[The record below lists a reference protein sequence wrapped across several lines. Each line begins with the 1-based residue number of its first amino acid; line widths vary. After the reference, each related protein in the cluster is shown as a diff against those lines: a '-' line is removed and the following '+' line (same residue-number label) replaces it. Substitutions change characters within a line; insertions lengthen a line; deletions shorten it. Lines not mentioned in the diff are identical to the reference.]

1 MPNDID
7 LAIDLFAEDTTALT
21 VDELPNDSSLASVST
36 AGTFGCL
43 LGSTVATAGT
53 ASSQG

>member
-1 MPNDID
+1 MPNHSE
-7 LAIDLFAEDTTALT
+7 LVIDLFAEDTTALT

>member
-1 MPNDID
+1 MPNHSD
-7 LAIDLFAEDTTALT
+7 LVIDLFAEDTNALT